1 MLLKVASAVEHPV
14 AGRAHRRVRLSYVLQ
29 QLRAAAP
36 AELCALRLL
45 TGVAP
50 AVCQCVLL
58 QLSSSHKGLSAARVS
73 AGVRCV
79 LSSSV
84 AVYQVLLQL
93 LLLLLP

>member
-1 MLLKVASAVEHPV
+1 MLLKVASAVKHPV
-14 AGRAHRRVRLSYVLQ
+14 AGKAHRRVSLFDMLQ

-45 TGVAP
+45 TAVAP
-50 AVCQCVLL
+50 AVCRCVLL
-58 QLSSSHKGLSAARVS
+58 QLSCSHKCLSAARVS
-73 AGVRCV
+73 AGMRCV

-93 LLLLLP
+93 LFLLV